1 MKIDTFT
8 YNCIGCG
15 KCVTCCP
22 CGCFTLVDNGSCRF
36 VNVVD
41 ADLCIGCKL
50 CEQHCPNKVIR
61 IDKTKKDK
69 IMNMWKLRAKFTLHM
84 AGGIGM
90 IALVVGIV
98 MWLWN
103 WLVPSITGWS
113 NINYWQALGLTLLFR
128 FLNGNIL
135 PPMFPTKKRGSFE
148 KMKKMS
154 VEERSA
160 FIRRQ
165 LSKLSHENIDNEKP

>member
-1 MKIDTFT
+1 M
-8 YNCIGCG
+8 
-15 KCVTCCP
+15 
-22 CGCFTLVDNGSCRF
+22 
-36 VNVVD
+36 NV
-41 ADLCIGCKL
+41 
-50 CEQHCPNKVIR
+50 
-61 IDKTKKDK
+61 
-69 IMNMWKLRAKFTLHM
+69 WKLRAKFTLHM

-135 PPMFPTKKRGSFE
+135 PPMFPTKKRGRFE

-160 FIRRQ
+160 FIRSQ
-165 LSKLSHENIDNEKP
+165 LSKLSHENIDNDKP

>member
-1 MKIDTFT
+1 MPF
-8 YNCIGCG
+8 CQCG
-15 KCVTCCP
+15 R
-22 CGCFTLVDNGSCRF
+22 CR
-36 VNVVD
+36 
-41 ADLCIGCKL
+41 LCIGCIL
-50 CEQHCPNKVIR
+50 CEQHCPNNVIK
-61 IDKTKKDK
+61 IEQTKKDK
-69 IMNMWKLRAKFTLHM
+69 IMNVWKLRAKFTLHM

-113 NINYWQALGLTLLFR
+113 NINYWQALGLTLLSR

-135 PPMFPTKKRGSFE
+135 PPMFPTKKRGRFE

-160 FIRRQ
+160 FIRSQ

>member
-1 MKIDTFT
+1 MPF
-8 YNCIGCG
+8 CQCG
-15 KCVTCCP
+15 R
-22 CGCFTLVDNGSCRF
+22 CR
-36 VNVVD
+36 
-41 ADLCIGCKL
+41 LCIGCIL
-50 CEQHCPNKVIR
+50 CEQHCPNNVIK
-61 IDKTKKDK
+61 IEQTKKDK
-69 IMNMWKLRAKFTLHM
+69 IMNVWKLRAKFTLHM

-103 WLVPSITGWS
+103 WLVPSITGGS

-135 PPMFPTKKRGSFE
+135 PPMFPTKKRGRFE

-160 FIRRQ
+160 FIRSQ

>member
-1 MKIDTFT
+1 M
-8 YNCIGCG
+8 
-15 KCVTCCP
+15 
-22 CGCFTLVDNGSCRF
+22 
-36 VNVVD
+36 NV
-41 ADLCIGCKL
+41 
-50 CEQHCPNKVIR
+50 
-61 IDKTKKDK
+61 
-69 IMNMWKLRAKFTLHM
+69 WKLRAKFTLHM

-135 PPMFPTKKRGSFE
+135 PPMFPTKKRGRFE
-148 KMKKMS
+148 KMKKCQWKNEVHYPQPVIK
-154 VEERSA
+154 VE
-160 FIRRQ
+160 
-165 LSKLSHENIDNEKP
+165 L

>member
-1 MKIDTFT
+1 MPF
-8 YNCIGCG
+8 CQCG
-15 KCVTCCP
+15 R
-22 CGCFTLVDNGSCRF
+22 CR
-36 VNVVD
+36 
-41 ADLCIGCKL
+41 LCIGCIL
-50 CEQHCPNKVIR
+50 CEQHCPNNVIK
-61 IDKTKKDK
+61 IEQTKKDK
-69 IMNMWKLRAKFTLHM
+69 IMKVWKLRAKFTLHM
-84 AGGIGM
+84 AGGNGM
-90 IALVVGIV
+90 NAMVVGIV

-135 PPMFPTKKRGSFE
+135 PPMFPTKKRGRFE
-148 KMKKMS
+148 KMKKMA

-160 FIRRQ
+160 FIRSQ

>member
-1 MKIDTFT
+1 MPF
-8 YNCIGCG
+8 CQCG
-15 KCVTCCP
+15 R
-22 CGCFTLVDNGSCRF
+22 CR
-36 VNVVD
+36 
-41 ADLCIGCKL
+41 LCIGCIL
-50 CEQHCPNKVIR
+50 CEQHCPNNVIK
-61 IDKTKKDK
+61 IEQTKKDK
-69 IMNMWKLRAKFTLHM
+69 IMNVWKLRAKFTLHM

-135 PPMFPTKKRGSFE
+135 HPLFPTKKRGRFE

-160 FIRRQ
+160 FIRSQ
-165 LSKLSHENIDNEKP
+165 LSKLSYENIDNEKP

>member
-1 MKIDTFT
+1 MPF
-8 YNCIGCG
+8 CQCG
-15 KCVTCCP
+15 R
-22 CGCFTLVDNGSCRF
+22 CR
-36 VNVVD
+36 
-41 ADLCIGCKL
+41 LCIGCIL
-50 CEQHCPNKVIR
+50 CEQHCPNNVIK
-61 IDKTKKDK
+61 IEQTKKDK
-69 IMNMWKLRAKFTLHM
+69 IMNVWKLRAKFTLHM

-98 MWLWN
+98 MRLWN

-135 PPMFPTKKRGSFE
+135 PPMFPTKKRGRFE

-160 FIRRQ
+160 FIRSQ